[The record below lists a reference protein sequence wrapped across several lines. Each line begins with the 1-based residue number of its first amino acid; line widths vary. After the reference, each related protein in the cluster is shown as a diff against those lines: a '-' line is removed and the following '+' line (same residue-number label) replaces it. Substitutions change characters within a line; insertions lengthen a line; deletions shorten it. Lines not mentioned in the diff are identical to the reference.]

1 MDVRNCKKCGSLFN
15 YSGYPICP
23 KCNKEM
29 EDKFVDVRTYLRE
42 NPDSNIAAVSEAV
55 DVPVQQIKRW
65 IREERL
71 TFTKESGVIINCE
84 NCGGP
89 ILTGRYCNACKKTMT
104 NKFEGLYVESPQEK
118 KKKADANAKMRFI
131 NK

>member
-1 MDVRNCKKCGSLFN
+1 MDVRNCKKCGALFN

-29 EDKFVDVRTYLRE
+29 EDKFVDVRNYLRE
-42 NPDSNIAAVSEAV
+42 NPNSNIAMVSDAVE
-55 DVPVQQIKRW
+55 VPVQQIKKW

-71 TFTKESGVIINCE
+71 TFTKESGVVISCE

-89 ILTGRYCNACKKTMT
+89 IMTGRYCNACKKTMT

-118 KKKADANAKMRFI
+118 KSKADANARMRFI
-131 NK
+131 SK